1 MNERR
6 RARERLDAMLAGL
19 EDGVLETGAAEEV
32 ELQETGVRE
41 GVEMIRS
48 DIEAL
53 VGSLS
58 GSAPGREP
66 GASAGAGALGAKAKG
81 KVAERLARLGRRV
94 GLGPHGG
101 SESGTLR
108 VKMAFSGYSVGDRGE
123 GCPEGSEPAEGRA
136 GRRGRI
142 RRWMKSG
149 ESRGVGPE
157 AA

>member
-1 MNERR
+1 MRERR
-6 RARERLDAMLAGL
+6 TATERLDAMLAGL

-32 ELQETGVRE
+32 GLEETSVRE

-66 GASAGAGALGAKAKG
+66 GARVGARALGAKAKG

-94 GLGPHGG
+94 GLGPHAG

-108 VKMAFSGYSVGDRGE
+108 VKMAFSGSRSETGE
-123 GCPEGSEPAEGRA
+123 KDARREASQRKGARDDEGGQ
-136 GRRGRI
+136 GG
-142 RRWMKSG
+142 G
-149 ESRGVGPE
+149 
-157 AA
+157 